1 MLITPSPHLMV
12 HHRIRSDPRGP
23 RHFVVCSSDGGLP
36 SGGARAYCF
45 AIRFYAHIASLPT
58 RQSAIYVPEG
68 TVLSEAFP
76 TYRIVWC
83 MASRSPASCSARR
96 CPRPASPPGR
106 AHGLCVVVVVDAGC
120 VGPSFGGAQS
130 SRVSSVYPSE
140 SYLSA
145 WITNLPPKA
154 PKSTK
159 GMWEMLASCRAGT
172 DVVVED
178 VLPRSGSSSGSRSRC
193 ERLLQLC
200 SQPGPSIEGYVN
212 AQHGESLL

>member
-1 MLITPSPHLMV
+1 MV

-154 PKSTK
+154 PKACGRCLHRVGLGPTLSLKTYYHEAAHRRAHEA
-159 GMWEMLASCRAGT
+159 GVNVCYSCAPSLAQA
-172 DVVVED
+172 
-178 VLPRSGSSSGSRSRC
+178 
-193 ERLLQLC
+193 
-200 SQPGPSIEGYVN
+200 
-212 AQHGESLL
+212 